1 MTLIAAGTGL
11 RKRAQ
16 QGFAANAKLEGQ
28 EIAAAEALETAR
40 NAQQMNTLGTGAGVG
55 AMYGLKNLGGTTVT
69 SAAPSMSQALGIQR
83 TGVNAATSGLPQ
95 MSTAASAPQIGSAAQ
110 LQGTTA
116 ATADALGV
124 STVAP
129 QMSNVAG
136 VAETTAALT
145 KAGGDVAAVT
155 SATGA
160 AGAGTAAAGTGAAA
174 TGAGAGAAGAGSGA
188 LAGLSAVA
196 APIAIGLGVAYLIN
210 KLFD

>member
-40 NAQQMNTLGTGAGVG
+40 NAQQMNTLGTAAGMG

-69 SAAPSMSQALGIQR
+69 SAAPSMSQALGIQQ

-95 MSTAASAPQIGSAAQ
+95 MSTAASAPQLGSAAQ
-110 LQGTTA
+110 LQGMSA

-145 KAGGDVAAVT
+145 KAGGDVAAAT
-155 SATGA
+155 TATGA
-160 AGAGTAAAGTGAAA
+160 GATGAGAA
-174 TGAGAGAAGAGSGA
+174 GAGAGAAGSGTMAAIGS
-188 LAGLSAVA
+188 LA
-196 APIAIGLGVAYLIN
+196 APVAIGLGVAFLLN

>member
-16 QGFAANAKLEGQ
+16 QGYAANAKLEGQ
-28 EIAAAEALETAR
+28 EIATAEALETAR

-69 SAAPSMSQALGIQR
+69 SAAPSMSQALGIQQ

-95 MSTAASAPQIGSAAQ
+95 MSTAAGAPQLGSAAQ
-110 LQGTTA
+110 LQGMSA

-145 KAGGDVAAVT
+145 KAGGDVAV
-155 SATGA
+155 ATTA
-160 AGAGTAAAGTGAAA
+160 TGAGTA
-174 TGAGAGAAGAGSGA
+174 GAGAGAAGAGSGA

>member
-69 SAAPSMSQALGIQR
+69 SAAPSMSQALGIQQ

-95 MSTAASAPQIGSAAQ
+95 MSTAAGAPQLGSAAQ
-110 LQGTTA
+110 LQGMSA

-145 KAGGDVAAVT
+145 KTGGDVVAAT
-155 SATGA
+155 SATT
-160 AGAGTAAAGTGAAA
+160 GAGTA
-174 TGAGAGAAGAGSGA
+174 GAGAGAAGAGAGSGA